1 MLPRFSLTLTML
13 LLTMSAGIV
22 VWGVSHVY
30 QNYQL
35 SNIFHEILSERFNKE
50 AREHRIR
57 FYQHLKKY
65 NPTVKMY
72 ADRVTTKN
80 YIKSEQWLNAD
91 KSNGLI
97 LHQDVPA
104 WLPGLSIMRSQ
115 LWPRYAM
122 LFDKS
127 GELRELYLY
136 RNPMPPKELLNITP
150 HEKELSR
157 GQSYITM
164 RGSQPYVISTEYIGY
179 SPDSAMLLIASPIDE
194 ELLRISQGSETDNTI
209 IALLKDEETT
219 ILVSSNE
226 QLMPK
231 NSELDKLTDKYLITS
246 EDHFDSGS
254 SSMLL
259 KFVSFVSTREVREQ
273 TETVLNEYQLITIA
287 TAIAYILTFAL
298 VMLWITS
305 RIQNLTG
312 RVVKFSQD
320 MAIAQPDIDQKNQL
334 DVLESRFELLASAI
348 QTETHALEHQALHD
362 PLTDMPNRKLFN
374 NQLQQLIST
383 SINGD
388 NKFVVILSDLDRFK
402 EINDTLGHH
411 IGDVVLQKVA
421 ERLSE
426 TLRSNDMVARL
437 GGDEFGILLAN
448 TNLEQATI
456 TVKKVLNAFEH
467 AFDIEGHELD
477 IALSMGL
484 VEYPLHGNDVN
495 ILLQRADVAMYSAKS
510 KHAGF
515 NVYEPSED
523 GHAVSRLALASE
535 LRQAIANE
543 KLQLFYQPK
552 IDLSTGQIYGAEALL
567 RWEHPE
573 RGFISPDDFIPLAE
587 HTGLIQP
594 ITCFVIDSAAR
605 QCAAWNDLGH
615 KLMISVNVSMN
626 CIHDARLPAKL
637 NEVILSNKIAPDQ
650 ITLELTENIFIKDPI
665 RSKKILNNISQ
676 MGVGISIDDFGTGY
690 SSMAYL
696 KQLPV
701 SEIKIDRSFVMEM
714 LEDENDEVIVHAT
727 IDLAHNLGISVIAEG
742 VENLE
747 TAKRLKELNCD
758 AAQGFYLGRPMEV
771 EDFVEYLENSGIV
784 LE

>member
-1 MLPRFSLTLTML
+1 ML
-13 LLTMSAGIV
+13 LLTMSAGVV
-22 VWGVSHVY
+22 VWGVSQAY

-35 SNIFHEILSERFNKE
+35 SNIFQEILSERFNNE
-50 AREHRIR
+50 AREHRLR
-57 FYQHLKKY
+57 FYHHIKRY
-65 NPTVKMY
+65 HPAVKIY
-72 ADRVTTKN
+72 ANTMMANN
-80 YIKSEQWLNAD
+80 YIESEQWLSAD
-91 KSNGLI
+91 ENSGPI

-115 LWPRYAM
+115 LWPHYAM
-122 LFDKS
+122 LFDKT
-127 GELRELYLY
+127 GKLRELYLY
-136 RNPMPPKELLNITP
+136 RNPMPPEELLNITP
-150 HEKELSR
+150 HERELGR

-164 RGSQPYVISTEYIGY
+164 RGSQPFVITTEYIG
-179 SPDSAMLLIASPIDE
+179 DNADAAMLLIASPIDE
-194 ELLRISQGSETDNTI
+194 EFLRISQGSETDNTI

-219 ILVSSNE
+219 ILVSSND
-226 QLMPK
+226 QLIPK
-231 NSELDKLTDKYLITS
+231 KIELDTLSDDYLITS

-254 SSMLL
+254 SSLL
-259 KFVSFVSTREVREQ
+259 IKFVSFVSTMEVRLQ
-273 TETVLNEYQLITIA
+273 TEAVLNEYQLITIA
-287 TAIAYILTFAL
+287 TAISYILTFVL

-312 RVVKFSQD
+312 RVVRFSQD
-320 MAIAQPDIDQKNQL
+320 MAIAQPDINQKNQL

-348 QTETHALEHQALHD
+348 QSETHALEHQALHD

-383 SINGD
+383 SINSQ
-388 NKFVVILSDLDRFK
+388 NKFVLILSDLDRFK

-426 TLRSNDMVARL
+426 TLRNNDMVARL

-448 TNLEQATI
+448 TNIEQATI
-456 TVKKVLNAFEH
+456 TVKKVLNAFEQ
-467 AFDIEGHELD
+467 AFDIEGHDLD

-484 VEYPLHGNDVN
+484 VEYPLHGDDIN

-515 NVYEPSED
+515 CVYEPSED
-523 GHAVSRLALASE
+523 SHAVSRLALAAE
-535 LRQAIANE
+535 LRQAISNE
-543 KLQLFYQPK
+543 KLRLFYQPK
-552 IDLSTGQIYGAEALL
+552 IDLLTGQIYGAEALL

-587 HTGLIQP
+587 HTGLIQA
-594 ITCFVIDSAAR
+594 ITCFVLDSAAR
-605 QCAAWNDLGH
+605 QCGAWNVLGH
-615 KLMISVNVSMN
+615 KLMISVNVSMS

-637 NEVILSNKIAPDQ
+637 NEIILTNKIAPDQ

-676 MGVGISIDDFGTGY
+676 MGIGISIDDFGTGY
-690 SSMAYL
+690 SSLAYL

-714 LEDENDEVIVHAT
+714 LEDENDEVIVRAT
-727 IDLAHNLGISVIAEG
+727 IDLAHNLGIKVIAEG
-742 VENLE
+742 VESLE
-747 TAKRLKELNCD
+747 VAKRLKALNCD

-771 EDFVEYLENSGIV
+771 DDFVEYLENSGIV

>member
-1 MLPRFSLTLTML
+1 MLTRFSLTLTML
-13 LLTMSAGIV
+13 LLTISAGVI
-22 VWGVSHVY
+22 VWGVSQAY

-35 SNIFHEILSERFNKE
+35 SNIFQEILSERFDKE

-65 NPTVKMY
+65 HPTVKIY
-72 ADRVTTKN
+72 ADRVMAKN
-80 YIKSEQWLNAD
+80 YIESEQWLSAD
-91 KSNGLI
+91 NSSGLI

-136 RNPMPPKELLNITP
+136 QNPMPPEELLNITRY
-150 HEKELSR
+150 ERELSR
-157 GQSYITM
+157 GQSYVTM
-164 RGSQPYVISTEYIGY
+164 RGNQPYVISTEYIGNNA
-179 SPDSAMLLIASPIDE
+179 DSSMLLIASPIDE
-194 ELLRISQGSETDNTI
+194 ELLQNSQGSETDNTI

-219 ILVSSNE
+219 ILVSSND
-226 QLMPK
+226 QLIPK
-231 NSELDKLTDKYLITS
+231 NIELDHINENYLITS

-254 SSMLL
+254 SDMLI
-259 KFVSFVSTREVREQ
+259 KFVSFVSTREVRQQ
-273 TETVLNEYQLITIA
+273 TEAVLNEYQLITIA

-320 MAIAQPDIDQKNQL
+320 MAIAQPDIDKKNQL

-348 QTETHALEHQALHD
+348 QTETSALEHQALHD

-374 NQLQQLIST
+374 NQLQQLISN
-383 SINGD
+383 SIPNHD
-388 NKFVVILSDLDRFK
+388 NFVLILSDLNRFK

-421 ERLSE
+421 ERLND
-426 TLRSNDMVARL
+426 TLRSNDLVARL

-448 TNLEQATI
+448 STIEQAKI
-456 TVKKVLNAFEH
+456 TVKKILEAFEQ
-467 AFDIEGHELD
+467 AFDIEDHNLD
-477 IALSMGL
+477 IGLSMGL
-484 VEYPLHGNDVN
+484 VEYPQHGNDVN
-495 ILLQRADVAMYSAKS
+495 ILLQRADVAMYSAKNN
-510 KHAGF
+510 HLGF
-515 NVYEPSED
+515 CVYKPSED
-523 GHAVSRLALASE
+523 GHAVSRLALAAE
-535 LRQAIANE
+535 LRQAINSQT
-543 KLQLFYQPK
+543 LRLFYQPK

-587 HTGLIQP
+587 HTGLISA

-605 QCAAWNDLGH
+605 QCAAWNALGH
-615 KLMISVNVSMN
+615 KLMISINVSMN
-626 CIHDARLPAKL
+626 CIHNARLPAKL
-637 NEVILSNKIAPDQ
+637 NEVILTNKIAPDQ
-650 ITLELTENIFIKDPI
+650 ITLELTENIFIKDPV

-701 SEIKIDRSFVMEM
+701 SEIKIDRSFVLEM

-727 IDLAHNLGISVIAEG
+727 IDLAHNLGIKVIAEG
-742 VENLE
+742 VESLE
-747 TAKRLKELNCD
+747 VAKRLKELNCD
-758 AAQGFYLGRPMEV
+758 AAQGFYLGHPMEV
-771 EDFVEYLENSGIV
+771 DDFVEYLKNSGIV